1 MSSETADGDLRKR
14 LHALDTCAVSDA
26 LDHLHL
32 SGATTGVR
40 PMHSGC
46 GKIAGYAHLDPTDP
60 VEGPSGD
67 ARWRRCGD

>member
-1 MSSETADGDLRKR
+1 MTDQLLKR

-40 PMHSGC
+40 PMWPAC
-46 GKIAGYAHLDPTDP
+46 P
-60 VEGPSGD
+60 
-67 ARWRRCGD
+67 

>member
-46 GKIAGYAHLDPTDP
+46 GKIAGYART
-60 VEGPSGD
+60 VEVVD
-67 ARWRRCGD
+67 APALQRLAAL